1 MILFN
6 PNLQIGKEID
16 NSTLTSIF
24 HCSNMGGIVQFGK
37 EGQKQLNEKVCQDK
51 GLIEYVWR

>member
-51 GLIEYVWR
+51 GLIEYV